1 MPQLTKQQKRERL
14 IRHRLEQSIR
24 LSTAWL
30 RALPDFLIIG
40 GLKCGTTSLYQYLCT
55 HPQIHAAMRKELFYF
70 DRFFDR
76 GTYWYRSH
84 FPMDFN
90 HQNWLTGEASP
101 HYIQHP
107 LAAERIREL
116 MPNIKLIV
124 LLRDPVLR
132 LLSHYKHN
140 VRNGWETLDFAAAM
154 EAEESRVAQTLKNTV
169 DHPEAFEFDALKFSY
184 FRKGLYA
191 DQLVRWYSVFPPAQI
206 LVLQSESL
214 FRNPRA
220 VVDQTLHFLGL
231 EPHECDEF
239 PQFNAATNEVELP
252 TDVGDIA
259 ARYAEPNERLYQLI
273 NCRFGWME
281 SGNPMPG

>member
-1 MPQLTKQQKRERL
+1 M
-14 IRHRLEQSIR
+14 EQSVR

-55 HPQIHAAMRKELFYF
+55 HPQILAAQRKELFFF

-90 HQNWLTGEASP
+90 HKKWLTGEASP

-107 LAAERIREL
+107 LAAERIRR
-116 MPNIKLIV
+116 LIPDTKIIA
-124 LLRDPVLR
+124 LLRDPVPR

-140 VRNGWETLDFAAAM
+140 VRNGWETLDFASAM
-154 EAEESRVAQTLKNTV
+154 AAEESRVAKSLTDSIRN
-169 DHPEAFEFDALKFSY
+169 PAAFEFDSLKFSY

-191 DQLVRWYSVFPPAQI
+191 DQLTAWYSVFPSEQI
-206 LVLQSESL
+206 LVLQSEDL
-214 FRNPRA
+214 FRDPRA
-220 VVDQTLHFLGL
+220 IVDQTLHFLGL
-231 EPHECDEF
+231 EPHACDEF
-239 PQFNAATNEVELP
+239 PRFNAATNEVDLP
-252 TDVGDIA
+252 ADVRDIA
-259 ARYAEPNERLYQLI
+259 ARYLEPNEKLFRMVGR
-273 NCRFGWME
+273 RFEWMSAE
-281 SGNPMPG
+281 TPLTP